1 MCNSLYACISLI
13 KIVYLCMEN
22 LFRMALDYGAYI
34 AMAGIGLYAIF
45 VGEIISIF
53 NYMLEPSGQALLD
66 DFIKPPVEPTAKILQ
81 FISIGVAPGL
91 VMSATSFMIAR
102 RFGSKQIGWLII
114 AGGLV
119 LLIGMFYANT
129 MIDGI
134 EKDLRVFTVTVTPP
148 LFMAVS
154 IPMMVVGALLFR
166 IKKRPKK
173 YF

>member
-1 MCNSLYACISLI
+1 
-13 KIVYLCMEN
+13 
-22 LFRMALDYGAYI
+22 MALQYGAYI

-45 VGEIISIF
+45 VGEMISIF
-53 NYMLEPSGQALLD
+53 NYMLEPSGEALLD
-66 DFIKPPVEPTAKILQ
+66 DFIKPPVDASGKILQ

-91 VMSATSFMIAR
+91 VMTATSYMIAR
-102 RFGSKQIGWLII
+102 KFGSKQIGWLII

-134 EKDLRVFTVTVTPP
+134 EKDLRVFTVTITPP

-154 IPMMVVGALLFR
+154 IPMMIVGALLFR

>member
-1 MCNSLYACISLI
+1 M
-13 KIVYLCMEN
+13 KMQ
-22 LFRMALDYGAYI
+22 YGAYI
-34 AMAGIGLYAIF
+34 AMAGIGLYAMF

-53 NYMLEPSGQALLD
+53 NFMSDQTLLE
-66 DFIKPPVEPTAKILQ
+66 FFEPESKILQ
-81 FISIGVAPGL
+81 FISIAAAPG
-91 VMSATSFMIAR
+91 VIMSGTSYMIAR
-102 RFGSKQIGWLII
+102 KFGSKQIGWLII

-134 EKDLRVFTVTVTPP
+134 EKDLRVFTVTITPP

-154 IPMMVVGALLFR
+154 IPMMIVGALLFR
-166 IKKRPKK
+166 LKKRPKK

>member
-1 MCNSLYACISLI
+1 
-13 KIVYLCMEN
+13 
-22 LFRMALDYGAYI
+22 MALQYGAYI

-45 VGEIISIF
+45 VGEMISIF
-53 NYMLEPSGQALLD
+53 NYMLEPSGEVLLD
-66 DFIKPPVEPTAKILQ
+66 DFIKPQIEPSGKILQ

-91 VMSATSFMIAR
+91 VMTATSYLIAR
-102 RFGSKQIGWLII
+102 KFGSKQTGWLII
-114 AGGLV
+114 IGGLV

-134 EKDLRVFTVTVTPP
+134 EKDLRVFTVTITPP

-154 IPMMVVGALLFR
+154 IPMMIVGALLFR

>member
-1 MCNSLYACISLI
+1 MVLQ
-13 KIVYLCMEN
+13 
-22 LFRMALDYGAYI
+22 YGAYI

-53 NYMLEPSGQALLD
+53 NYMLESSVDTLQGD
-66 DFIKPPVEPTAKILQ
+66 YIKPPVEPSGKILQ

-91 VMSATSFMIAR
+91 VMSATSYMLAR
-102 RFGSKQIGWLII
+102 KFGSKQIGWLII
-114 AGGLV
+114 CGGLI

-134 EKDLRVFTVTVTPP
+134 EKDLRVFTVTITPP

-154 IPMMVVGALLFR
+154 IPMMAVGALLFR